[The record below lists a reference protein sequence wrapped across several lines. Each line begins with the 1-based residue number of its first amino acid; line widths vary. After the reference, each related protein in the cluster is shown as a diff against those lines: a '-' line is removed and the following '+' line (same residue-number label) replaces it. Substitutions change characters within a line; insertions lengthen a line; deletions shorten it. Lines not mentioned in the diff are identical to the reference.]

1 MIAGAVSALL
11 LYRFLNLVEQVIV
24 ALLASVFLPDE
35 FRTLWR
41 SRRKGG

>member
-24 ALLASVFLPDE
+24 ALLARVFPPDE
-35 FRTLWR
+35 LRTLWR

>member
-24 ALLASVFLPDE
+24 TLLAIVFLPDE
-35 FRTLWR
+35 FRALWR
-41 SRRKGG
+41 ARKR